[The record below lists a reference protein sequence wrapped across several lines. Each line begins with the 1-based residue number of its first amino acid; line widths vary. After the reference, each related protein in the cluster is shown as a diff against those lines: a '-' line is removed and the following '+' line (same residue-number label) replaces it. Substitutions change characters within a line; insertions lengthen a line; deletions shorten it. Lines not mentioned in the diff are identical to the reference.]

1 MQKITMQGKR
11 FLFILALLSAIVQ
24 GVWAQ
29 NYDVWDGVTTDS
41 PILTSQY
48 VNGKVINERYLIQN
62 AANLAFIREN
72 WKDEY
77 WSFYKKRIDLEADID
92 MGDVSWIPL
101 GSDDDG
107 FEGMFKG
114 NGHTIKIKIDINFC
128 DKMVI

>member
-11 FLFILALLSAIVQ
+11 FLFILVLLSAIVQ

-48 VNGKVINERYLIQN
+48 VNGQVINERYLIQN

-77 WSFYKKRIDLEADID
+77 WSFYKKRR
-92 MGDVSWIPL
+92 
-101 GSDDDG
+101 
-107 FEGMFKG
+107 
-114 NGHTIKIKIDINFC
+114 TRIKI
-128 DKMVI
+128 